1 LQHLR
6 FSRAIHRSMLQSM
19 GNAAYGLAPPVRDR
33 EGRRV
38 QSPTELLAKL
48 YPFQN
53 KTAVVT
59 GAASGIG
66 KATAITLAT
75 LGARTYFLDLD
86 VEKNA
91 TATSEALGAAGQA
104 IALTVDLSD
113 FAAVETVF
121 ATIIA
126 QSGSIDILVNS
137 AAMNLSSASIDQD
150 MDIWRK
156 VIDVNLGAVFLAS
169 RLTARSMIA
178 AAKGGAIVNVASVGG
193 LSAATTGRGNA
204 NPSYRASKGG
214 VVNLT
219 RALAIE
225 WAAKG
230 IRVNGVA
237 PGYVRTPMIDRLT
250 QDPRRAEETAAK
262 IPLGRIA
269 EPEEIANVIAF
280 LAGNAAAMITG
291 QTIVVDGGLLA

>member
-1 LQHLR
+1 MQTP
-6 FSRAIHRSMLQSM
+6 A
-19 GNAAYGLAPPVRDR
+19 D
-33 EGRRV
+33 
-38 QSPTELLAKL
+38 LLATL

-66 KATAITLAT
+66 KATAAMFAG

-86 VEKNA
+86 ADRNA
-91 TATSEALGAAGQA
+91 AAVTEVTGAAGQA
-104 IALTVDLSD
+104 IAMAVDLSD
-113 FAAVETVF
+113 FAAIEGAF
-121 ATIIA
+121 AEIGA
-126 QSGSIDILVNS
+126 QSGSFDILINS
-137 AAMNLSSASIDQD
+137 AAMNRSSASVDQD
-150 MDIWRK
+150 MDLWRK
-156 VIDVNLGAVFLAS
+156 VIDVNLSAVFLAS
-169 RLTARSMIA
+169 RLAARSMIA
-178 AAKGGAIVNVASVGG
+178 AGTGGAIVNVASVGG

-225 WAAKG
+225 WAGQG

-250 QDPRRAEETAAK
+250 QDPGRTAETVAR

-269 EPEEIANVIAF
+269 EPSEIASVIAF
-280 LAGNAAAMITG
+280 LTSNAASMITG
-291 QTIVVDGGLLA
+291 QTLVVDGGLLA